1 MAAAAAPVHAPGVP
15 LWYADGAAAGAP
27 VRAGPPVPR
36 YRGGR
41 GFSLTKEEWTA
52 LILKRMQK
60 VAEAGPLQ
68 PNMTGEKLLKQIDH
82 ELAREEN
89 IAFKKLRTGFARHA
103 AKGGEITAKFGPA
116 KGQGGAP
123 RQTNPFQRWYMVNYM
138 EEARKQERE
147 VPRREVQA
155 MCLKPENKL
164 TKVKNVDPAT
174 GAVSWSHQMR
184 LRYPVGIRTVGRILW
199 EDDLKAR
206 VPAAKE
212 QYTEAERASRLAYA
226 NAGEA
231 RPLGFFDGVCYTDEV
246 RVIWARGATL
256 RRLLGKRVRFVY
268 RRPGERFHPDCI
280 KSRHMKNNYDGISL
294 KFFVAVAWGQLVINA
309 EASHYLHL
317 SQTAK
322 KQIDQN
328 CYAKYLEHLADAYR
342 EKFNELNEG
351 GLTDIDTTRI
361 TLLQDNWRVH
371 TAPESLRAA
380 VRKRID
386 IIEGQPTRSP
396 DLNPIENVFAELAR
410 RLDILYA
417 DPAKANVG
425 RAEFV
430 DDVNETLEAMQDEGL
445 LARICCDATMRK
457 RFAAV
462 KDANGGATHY

>member
-1 MAAAAAPVHAPGVP
+1 MAAAAAPVHDPAVP
-15 LWYADGAAAGAP
+15 LWYADGAADGAP

-36 YRGGR
+36 GGR
-41 GFSLTKEEWTA
+41 GFSLTKAEWTR

-68 PNMTGEKLLKQIDH
+68 PNLTGKKLLKQIDH

-89 IAFKKLRTGFARHA
+89 IAFRKLRTGFARHA
-103 AKGGEITAKFGPA
+103 ARDGEITAKHGPA
-116 KGQGGAP
+116 KGHGGAP
-123 RQTNPFQRWYMVNYM
+123 RQTNAWERMYMVDYVDKVRS
-138 EEARKQERE
+138 EERE

-164 TKVKNVDPAT
+164 TKVKSVDPVS
-174 GAVSWSHQMR
+174 GAASWSLQMR
-184 LRYPVGIRTVGRILW
+184 LRFPVGIRTVGRILW

-212 QYTEAERASRLAYA
+212 QYTEAEKASRLAYA

-280 KSRHMKNNYDGISL
+280 KARHMKNNYDGISL

-309 EASHYLHL
+309 DAADYLHL
-317 SQTAK
+317 SESARG
-322 KQIDQN
+322 QIDQN
-328 CYAKYLEHLADAYR
+328 CYARYLEHLAHAYR
-342 EKFNELNEG
+342 AKFNELNEG

-371 TAPESLRAA
+371 TAPESLAAA

-417 DPAKANVG
+417 DPAKANVD

-430 DDVNETLEAMQDEGL
+430 DDVNETLQAMNDEGV

-462 KDANGGATHY
+462 KDANGGATRY